1 MVLKSKN
8 WIIVILVSF
17 TKLAQITT
25 ILKKT
30 MMENVRGIYFNQKN
44 SKSSKNQIDVELEIH
59 TTCLDD
65 SCCLCMNIIFLNL
78 KEEWIVGG

>member
-17 TKLAQITT
+17 TKLAQMIT

-30 MMENVRGIYFNQKN
+30 MMENVGGIFSTKKIQKSVKIKQMLN
-44 SKSSKNQIDVELEIH
+44 WRYILLALMILVG
-59 TTCLDD
+59 
-65 SCCLCMNIIFLNL
+65 MNIIFLNL
-78 KEEWIVGG
+78 QEWIVGG

>member
-17 TKLAQITT
+17 TKLAQMIT

-30 MMENVRGIYFNQKN
+30 MMENVGGIFSTKKIQKSVKIKQMLN
-44 SKSSKNQIDVELEIH
+44 WRYILLALMILVG
-59 TTCLDD
+59 
-65 SCCLCMNIIFLNL
+65 MNIIFLNL

>member
-17 TKLAQITT
+17 TKLAQIIT

-30 MMENVRGIYFNQKN
+30 MMENVGGIFSTKKIQKSVKIKQMLN
-44 SKSSKNQIDVELEIH
+44 WRYILLALMILVG
-59 TTCLDD
+59 
-65 SCCLCMNIIFLNL
+65 MNIIFLNL